1 MVRFICIFFRITVC
15 EVFKNNTGLAH
26 TQGIQGN
33 SGNFQ
38 ARENLRETQGIL
50 IFF

>member
-26 TQGIQGN
+26 TQEIQGN
-33 SGNFQ
+33 AGNFQ
-38 ARENLRETQGIL
+38 VGENLQETRE
-50 IFF
+50 F